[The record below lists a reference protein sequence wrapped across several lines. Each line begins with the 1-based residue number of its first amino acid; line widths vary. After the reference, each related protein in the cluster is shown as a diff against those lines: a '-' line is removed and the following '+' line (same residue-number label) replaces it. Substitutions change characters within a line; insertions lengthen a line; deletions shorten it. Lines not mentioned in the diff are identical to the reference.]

1 MAEVMLRAEHIV
13 KSYNGTTILKDLSL
27 DIKQGEKV
35 VIIGPSG
42 SGKSTLLRS
51 ISGLEAVEGGT
62 VLYNGKPI
70 REKGGY
76 DRTEIGMIFQSFDLF
91 KHLTALENIML
102 APVLVH
108 KKNKEEARKKAMELL
123 ALVHLSD
130 RADYYPQELSGGQQQ
145 RIAIARALAMNPKL
159 MFFDEPTSA
168 LDPEMTVEVLD
179 IVVELVK
186 SGMTVVIVTHE
197 MEFARR
203 VGDRVI
209 FMDQGNILSDMKAED
224 LTLQSA
230 ENPRIRQFLS
240 QLSQYS

>member
-1 MAEVMLRAEHIV
+1 MLKADHIE
-13 KSYNGTTILKDLSL
+13 KSYNGTQVLKDVSVN
-27 DIKQGEKV
+27 IRQGEKV

-51 ISGLEAVEGGT
+51 ISGLEKADAGSVVYKG
-62 VLYNGKPI
+62 VPI
-70 REKGGY
+70 QEKGAY

-91 KHLTALENIML
+91 EHLTALENIML

-108 KKNKEEARKKAMELL
+108 KESKERAKEKAMELL
-123 ALVHLSD
+123 ETIHLSE

-186 SGMTVVIVTHE
+186 DGMTVVIVTHE

-209 FMDQGNILSDMKAED
+209 FMDQGTIISDMPAKK
-224 LTLQSA
+224 LTMSAA
-230 ENPRIRQFLS
+230 ENPRIKQFLS
-240 QLSQYS
+240 QLEQYN